1 MPAEPLLLPL
11 GALAF
16 YLFDSLLMLYGNE
29 VLVTATGRAGWRC
42 AAGGDWLLAGRRPV
56 LPNPLMPWRPHWRLA
71 WRGGGARSDSLRADV
86 ETMNGLR
93 AALRPL
99 GVLVVLLQWLML
111 PGLALE
117 LALLGTGGALLLL
130 LAAIYALVLLTGV
143 MVLMQRR
150 RLGLTLGGALSLAFE
165 GLLCPPF
172 AINLVRKAG
181 LRCRLAGDALELAG
195 HFCGSTEALALRTKL
210 LRDQGQGA

>member
-29 VLVTATGRAGWRC
+29 VLVTATGRDGWRC

-56 LPNPLMPWRPHWRLA
+56 LPNPFMPWRPHWRLA
-71 WRGGGARSDSLRADV
+71 WRSDSPRCGSLRGDIA
-86 ETMNGLR
+86 TMSGLR
-93 AALRPL
+93 TALRPV
-99 GVLVVLLQWLML
+99 GVLVAVLQWLML

-117 LALLGTGGALLLL
+117 LAVFGTGGALLLL
-130 LAAIYALVLLTGV
+130 LAALYALVLAAGAV
-143 MVLMQRR
+143 IVLRRR
-150 RLGLTLGGALSLAFE
+150 RLGLTLGAACSLAFE

-172 AINLVRKAG
+172 AINLVRKAA

-195 HFCGSTEALALRTKL
+195 QLCGGAEALALRARL
-210 LRDQGQGA
+210 QRDQGQGA